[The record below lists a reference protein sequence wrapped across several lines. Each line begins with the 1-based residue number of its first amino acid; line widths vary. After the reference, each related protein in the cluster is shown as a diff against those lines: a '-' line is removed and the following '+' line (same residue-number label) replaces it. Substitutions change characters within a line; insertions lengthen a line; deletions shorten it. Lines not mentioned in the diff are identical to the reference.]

1 MNDPLDAPPLLVVTE
16 AGVEV
21 SQGHARTLATAF
33 AHAPGVDL
41 KSTLG
46 IPIGVL
52 STTEVVPEPLN
63 VNKAT
68 ARGFAVEGVTGSRA
82 PGSASLQKCSPV
94 GPIYCRSVGSDTSR
108 HSGEAPI
115 CVERCSTCAPG
126 CGRC

>member
-52 STTEVVPEPLN
+52 RTLRI
-63 VNKAT
+63 A
-68 ARGFAVEGVTGSRA
+68 SR
-82 PGSASLQKCSPV
+82 P
-94 GPIYCRSVGSDTSR
+94 
-108 HSGEAPI
+108 
-115 CVERCSTCAPG
+115 
-126 CGRC
+126 